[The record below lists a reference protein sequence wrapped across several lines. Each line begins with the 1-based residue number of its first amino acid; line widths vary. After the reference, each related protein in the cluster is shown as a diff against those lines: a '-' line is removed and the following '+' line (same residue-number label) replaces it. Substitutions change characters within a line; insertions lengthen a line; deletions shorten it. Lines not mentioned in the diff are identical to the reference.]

1 MPIQNIDLLAIFRG
15 MNISEYTAKID
26 KLFLTAQLYPELGIK
41 TIGIGDGAFT
51 RVN

>member
-1 MPIQNIDLLAIFRG
+1 

-41 TIGIGDGAFT
+41 TIGIGDGEWLQKCAGKVT
-51 RVN
+51 LSL